1 MVGGCASDGVG
12 RVDFVVA
19 GGLVVVGVVIVG
31 GRVDVV
37 VGDAGVVDTTGV
49 VDAVVGRVGIVVVV
63 VVVGTVLV
71 EGSADTVTVLG
82 SAVTVTVDVSVGVM
96 MTVTVEIEVEAT
108 VLGCW
113 VPDVSGAGKLT
124 VAEKLALTDIAAE
137 FSGEASVVMAAVVS
151 GAGAVLVAESV
162 ASAVDWAVPGTVA
175 VSAVEMSPGTVTSLG
190 RTYVVLISVRP
201 AWLGTALYSE
211 VFIVDSAEIGSALFI
226 RRGGLE
232 SALTMSVIPIAVVTN
247 AVATPA
253 YDVCR
258 RNRSGDGGAALLST
272 VRIQLLLSP
281 SRRAGNLCDRDF
293 RGRE

>member
-19 GGLVVVGVVIVG
+19 GGLVVVGVVV

-37 VGDAGVVDTTGV
+37 VGDAGVVDTTGLV
-49 VDAVVGRVGIVVVV
+49 AVVVGRVGIVVVV
-63 VVVGTVLV
+63 VVVGTSVV

-82 SAVTVTVDVSVGVM
+82 SAVTVTVDVSVGGMV
-96 MTVTVEIEVEAT
+96 TVTVEIEVEAT
-108 VLGCW
+108 VLGSCA
-113 VPDVSGAGKLT
+113 PDVSGAGKLT

-137 FSGEASVVMAAVVS
+137 FSGEASAVTAAGVS
-151 GAGAVLVAESV
+151 GTGAVLVAGSV

-175 VSAVEMSPGTVTSLG
+175 VSAVEMSPGTGTSLG
-190 RTYVVLISVRP
+190 RTYVVLVSVRS

-211 VFIVDSAEIGSALFI
+211 VFIVDSDESGSALFV
-226 RRGGLE
+226 RSGGLE

-258 RNRSGDGGAALLST
+258 RNRSGDGAAALLST

-293 RGRE
+293 WGRE

>member
-12 RVDFVVA
+12 RDDVVVA

-31 GRVDVV
+31 GRVDVG
-37 VGDAGVVDTTGV
+37 VGDAGVVDTTGE
-49 VDAVVGRVGIVVVV
+49 VDVVVGRAGIVVVV
-63 VVVGTVLV
+63 VVGGTVVV

-96 MTVTVEIEVEAT
+96 VTVTVDIEVEAT
-108 VLGCW
+108 VLGSG
-113 VPDVSGAGKLT
+113 VPDVSGAGRLT
-124 VAEKLALTDIAAE
+124 VAEKLALTEIAAE
-137 FSGEASVVMAAVVS
+137 FSGEASVVTAAVVS
-151 GAGAVLVAESV
+151 GAGAVLVAGSV

-175 VSAVEMSPGTVTSLG
+175 VSAVETSLGTGTSLG
-190 RTYVVLISVRP
+190 RTYIVLVSVGP
-201 AWLGTALYSE
+201 AWVGTALYSE
-211 VFIVDSAEIGSALFI
+211 VCIDSPENGCALFV
-226 RRGGLE
+226 RSGGLE

-253 YDVCR
+253 YDVGR
-258 RNRSGDGGAALLST
+258 RNRSGDGAAALLST

-293 RGRE
+293 QGRE

>member
-12 RVDFVVA
+12 RVGFVVA
-19 GGLVVVGVVIVG
+19 GGLVVVG

-37 VGDAGVVDTTGV
+37 VGDAGVVDTTGEMDV
-49 VDAVVGRVGIVVVV
+49 VVGRAGIVVVV
-63 VVVGTVLV
+63 VVVGTVV
-71 EGSADTVTVLG
+71 VGGSADTVTVLG

-96 MTVTVEIEVEAT
+96 VTVTVEIEVEAT
-108 VLGCW
+108 VLGSCG
-113 VPDVSGAGKLT
+113 PDVPGAGRLT

-137 FSGEASVVMAAVVS
+137 FSGGASVVIAAVVS
-151 GAGAVLVAESV
+151 GTGAVLVAGSV
-162 ASAVDWAVPGTVA
+162 ASAVDWAGPGAVA
-175 VSAVEMSPGTVTSLG
+175 VSAVEISPGTGNSLD
-190 RTYVVLISVRP
+190 RTYVVLVSVRP

-211 VFIVDSAEIGSALFI
+211 VFIVDSAEIGSALFV

-232 SALTMSVIPIAVVTN
+232 SALTMSVIPIAVVAN

-258 RNRSGDGGAALLST
+258 RNRSGDGVAALLST